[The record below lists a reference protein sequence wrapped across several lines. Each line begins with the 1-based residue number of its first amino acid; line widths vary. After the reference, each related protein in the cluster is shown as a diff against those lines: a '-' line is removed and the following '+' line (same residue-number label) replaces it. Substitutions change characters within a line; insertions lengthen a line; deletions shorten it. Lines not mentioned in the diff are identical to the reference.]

1 MRGLRRLPRRMYEEI
16 AVKEIADKA
25 GDTRQR
31 QAVAFFCYIMMPVS
45 IMMVPMAAGMPVQPP
60 VYPLAQ

>member
-1 MRGLRRLPRRMYEEI
+1 MYEEI